1 MCEVLGSGLGVT
13 IYTLFFC
20 NFQSQIMGKSHT
32 LAKCPGF
39 SLSLD
44 KFKPISNLEF

>member
-20 NFQSQIMGKSHT
+20 NFQSQIMGK
-32 LAKCPGF
+32 CPGF